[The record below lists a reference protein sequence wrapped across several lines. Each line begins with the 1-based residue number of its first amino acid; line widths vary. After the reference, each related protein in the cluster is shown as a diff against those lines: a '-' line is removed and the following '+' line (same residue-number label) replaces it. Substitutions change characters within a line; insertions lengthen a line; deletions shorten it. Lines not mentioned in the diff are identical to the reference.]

1 MLEKHPGVAVAMPF
15 ADRKV
20 VEVWAAKPGALDEKA
35 ARAMIE
41 SHVGDEKFVM
51 KGFTRVAGSAAMLPD

>member
-15 ADRKV
+15 ADREL
-20 VEVWAAKPGALDEKA
+20 VEVWATKPGALSEKT

-41 SHVGDEKFVM
+41 SQVGEEKFVM
-51 KGFTRVAGSAAMLPD
+51 NGFVRVAGSAAMLPD

>member
-15 ADRKV
+15 ADREV
-20 VEVWAAKPGALDEKA
+20 VEVWATKPGALSEKA

-41 SHVGDEKFVM
+41 SHVGEKKFVM
-51 KGFTRVAGSAAMLPD
+51 KDFARVAGSAAMLQD